1 MECVTGK
8 WSGPRPK
15 HQDYIYTARGG
26 RVGAGMGTTFGNMMT
41 VPVRWLAALWPPLP
55 AIVLF
60 SVCAS
65 RENANK
71 SFPGQPVGQEL
82 KTLGK
87 IRITRKSLSSKSKKK
102 QNK

>member
-15 HQDYIYTARGG
+15 HQDYIYTARVGCGG
-26 RVGAGMGTTFGNMMT
+26 GGAGAGMGMGTTFGNMMT
-41 VPVRWLAALWPPLP
+41 VPVRWLAALWSPTP
-55 AIVLF
+55 ALVLF

-82 KTLGK
+82 ETLGK
-87 IRITRKSLSSKSKKK
+87 ICNLFL
-102 QNK
+102 